1 MLPVQCCVNFVKQRI
16 AKKRLLDESDAGR
29 RGAFPDRGAGMCR
42 NENRRSR
49 NLTTPQLCHQ
59 VQSVHSRQLVVDN
72 KATGLGGQIIP
83 NNSVPLA

>member
-1 MLPVQCCVNFVKQRI
+1 MLPVQCYVNFVKQRI

-29 RGAFPDRGAGMCR
+29 RGAFPNRRAWMRR

-49 NLTTPQLCHQ
+49 DLATPQLCHQ

-72 KATGLGGQIIP
+72 KATGLGGQ
-83 NNSVPLA
+83 